1 MPLPTIMVESC
12 SKMISWKRG
21 RSEIAGVRCS
31 DRLNNELQIEKQS
44 RRSCQGKGESTNLEA
59 SGGGKTHPNGDEA
72 AVEAGGALGLE
83 DFHDAV
89 DGAAVD
95 LGVRGL
101 VHEARA
107 HHVEGGDL
115 NSHGGERG
123 CEPYR
128 TKRGRERERE
138 REREKMLV
146 HWLPSREDKV
156 NPARAGTGRP

>member
-1 MPLPTIMVESC
+1 
-12 SKMISWKRG
+12 MISWKRG

-72 AVEAGGALGLE
+72 AVEAGGALSLE

-89 DGAAVD
+89 DGAAVN
-95 LGVRGL
+95 LGVGGL

-138 REREKMLV
+138 RRKCT
-146 HWLPSREDKV
+146 K
-156 NPARAGTGRP
+156 